1 MPEKPHDIRKLTIP
15 SSMQMVERAEEM
27 TGEVLKQAGLSKED
41 EDCVCMA
48 VMEAVIN
55 AILHGNRQDPAKQV
69 DLEFDVSEGVIVVT
83 VRDQGEGFN
92 PAVLPDPRAPENLL
106 KSSGRGILMIRACMD
121 EVEIRSR
128 GGRGTEVKMVKWT
141 CHP

>member
-27 TGEVLKQAGLSKED
+27 TCEVLKRAGLSEED

-55 AILHGNRQDPAKQV
+55 AIVHGNHQDPAKQV
-69 DLEFDVSEGVIVVT
+69 DLEFDVGKGAIAVT
-83 VRDQGEGFN
+83 VRDQGNGFDPN
-92 PAVLPDPRAPENLL
+92 ALPDPRAPENLL
-106 KSSGRGILMIRACMD
+106 KPSGRGILMIRACMD
-121 EVEIRSR
+121 EVEIRPSS
-128 GGRGTEVKMVKWT
+128 RGTEVRMVKRMG
-141 CHP
+141 HP

>member
-1 MPEKPHDIRKLTIP
+1 MSEKAHDIRKLTIP

-27 TGEVLKQAGLSKED
+27 TEAVLKQAGLSDEE
-41 EDCVCMA
+41 EDCVCLA

-55 AILHGNRQDPAKQV
+55 AIVHGNHQDPAKQV
-69 DLEFDVSEGVIVVT
+69 DLEFDVCEGIIAVT

-92 PAVLPDPRAPENLL
+92 PATLPDPRAPENLL

-121 EVEIRSR
+121 EVEIRPC
-128 GGRGTEVKMVKWT
+128 GGRGTEVRMVKRT